1 MGGMTSRHDD
11 TFLLLVQGLTRLVCL
26 SFLSEL
32 KKGSIAYN

>member
-1 MGGMTSRHDD
+1 MGGMISRHDD
-11 TFLLLVQGLTRLVCL
+11 TLLLLVQGFTRLVWH